1 MYPHR
6 LAIKKY
12 QQLLETMK
20 ECGTIPL
27 VVERS
32 IAMCLY
38 YTGAPTLIEKAT
50 VLHEKYP
57 VLGFRPFKAAGY
69 VHHREIYFDSIAV
82 KGSSYQ
88 IAARVIKK
96 PVLVA
101 EAKRSLPDSVLHTI
115 FMKPDGKL
123 TCTCQDYLYN
133 LKPIAVLSGPNQ
145 KLCCHIL
152 AAALSIDTLMKLLIQ
167 IRPK

>member
-6 LAIKKY
+6 LAVKLY
-12 QQLLETMK
+12 EQLLETMK
-20 ECGTIPL
+20 ECGATPL

-38 YTGAPTLIEKAT
+38 YTGEPALIEKAT

-57 VLGFRPFKAAGY
+57 TLGFRPFKGAGY
-69 VHHREIYFDSIAV
+69 VHHREIYFDPIAV

-88 IAARVIKK
+88 TASRIMKSS
-96 PVLVA
+96 VLVA
-101 EAKRSLPDSVLHTI
+101 EAKRSLPGSVLHTI
-115 FMKPDGKL
+115 TMEPEGTL
-123 TCTCQDYLYN
+123 VCTCQDYLYN

-152 AAALSIDTLMKLLIQ
+152 AAALSIESLIKLLVRSGI
-167 IRPK
+167 

>member
-6 LAIKKY
+6 LAVKLY
-12 QQLLETMK
+12 DQLLETMK
-20 ECGTIPL
+20 ECGKTPL

-38 YTGAPTLIEKAT
+38 YTGEPALIEKAT

-57 VLGFRPFKAAGY
+57 TLGFRPFKGAGY
-69 VHHREIYFDSIAV
+69 VHHREIYFDSIVV

-88 IAARVIKK
+88 AAARIMKSSV
-96 PVLVA
+96 PVA

-115 FMKPDGKL
+115 TMERDGTL
-123 TCTCQDYLYN
+123 VCTCQDYLYN
-133 LKPIAVLSGPNQ
+133 LKPIAVLRGPNQ

-152 AAALSIDTLMKLLIQ
+152 AAALSIESLMDLLI
-167 IRPK
+167 